1 MNNKYVLITTNGEFE
16 VVQIDK
22 EQFFNRCYELI
33 NCEII
38 EICVPN
44 VFGNSLRFVI
54 DKSGKLNDQ
63 KYNPLATTLYNRPDI
78 LFGNVIVGKVG
89 LNQYGELD
97 IIELT
102 NDECDCLIQVLSDIA
117 KELRVCGLL

>member
-16 VVQIDK
+16 IVQIDK
-22 EQFFNRCYELI
+22 EQFLDRCYELI

-54 DKSGKLNDQ
+54 DEMGKLNDQ

-97 IIELT
+97 IVELT
-102 NDECDCLIQVLSDIA
+102 NEECDCLTQVLNDIV